1 MDGALRAP
9 FQRNPSA
16 ASSRLPAS
24 APFLGRTRL
33 VAHALLHGVPRD
45 PPGTHLFI
53 VLKRI
58 LSTVTLWTL
67 VGCSLWF
74 FRTNG
79 ALVLITLI
87 SVFTLRE
94 FYQLM
99 RAMGSTPFDKL
110 GMFFGALITI
120 APWIEANVSRNG
132 HPIPAHPLLAFAA
145 VVFAVRLLGERTPEN
160 RVESLSST
168 LFGLVY
174 VSLLLQYLTR
184 IVTPLPSDVITP
196 DGRLLIC
203 LWIVM
208 VTKFCDMGALLT
220 GLAIG
225 KHKMSPLI
233 SPKKTWEGAIG
244 GVIFSMIVGAV
255 FAYFARNQFPAHV
268 TPLIAALIAA
278 PIAVLGI
285 VADLIESVI
294 KRRADRKD
302 SGATIPGIGG
312 MFDLSDS
319 ILLAAPV
326 GYFLFGLP

>member
-1 MDGALRAP
+1 MG
-9 FQRNPSA
+9 
-16 ASSRLPAS
+16 
-24 APFLGRTRL
+24 
-33 VAHALLHGVPRD
+33 
-45 PPGTHLFI
+45 
-53 VLKRI
+53 KRI
-58 LSTVTLWTL
+58 FSTVLLWAL
-67 VGCSLWF
+67 VGSSLWF
-74 FRTNG
+74 FRTEG
-79 ALVLITLI
+79 ALVLILLI

-99 RAMGSTPFDKL
+99 RAMGHMPFDKL

-120 APWIEANVSRNG
+120 APWVEVHYGRAS
-132 HPIPAHPLLAFAA
+132 HPLLALAT

-160 RVESLSST
+160 RVESLATT

-174 VSLLLQYLTR
+174 VSLLMQYLTR
-184 IVTPLPSDVITP
+184 IITP
-196 DGRLLIC
+196 VPGDTISANGRLLLC
-203 LWIVM
+203 LWIVI
-208 VTKFCDMGALLT
+208 VAKFCDMGALLT
-220 GLAIG
+220 GMAIG

-233 SPKKTWEGAIG
+233 SPKKTWEGAVG
-244 GVIFSMIVGAV
+244 GVLFSMLTGAV
-255 FAYFARNQFPAHV
+255 FAYLARDAFPARL
-268 TPLIAALIAA
+268 TPLVAALIAA